1 MNLISIC
8 SRFPDKNHLI
18 TLHAVISAIDSS
30 PMKNELLE
38 FFLKKSSRYPN
49 QV

>member
-18 TLHAVISAIDSS
+18 TLQATISAIDSS
-30 PMKNELLE
+30 SVKYELLE
-38 FFLKKSSRYPN
+38 FF
-49 QV
+49 